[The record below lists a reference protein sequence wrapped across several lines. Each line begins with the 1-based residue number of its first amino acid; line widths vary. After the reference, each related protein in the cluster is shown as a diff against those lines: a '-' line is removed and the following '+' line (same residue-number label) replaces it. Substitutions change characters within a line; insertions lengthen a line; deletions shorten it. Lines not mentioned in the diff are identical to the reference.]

1 VKIHNPANGADAHA
15 FAKQVHH
22 LASLFE
28 IHAQTVQWLFV
39 GKRLSAAVA
48 LIALHGK
55 VFIRETSGFFH
66 FIRLAAMAVHLDLS
80 RPSPYSEFESSQ
92 IPLKAL
98 AFGCAVL
105 VLQAPARLLFSY
117 LTYV

>member
-1 VKIHNPANGADAHA
+1 LHVFGFHVLHHSILKCRHFRAGCFQNRKHRVAVKIHNPANGADAHA

-28 IHAQTVQWLFV
+28 VHAQAVQRLLV

-48 LIALHGK
+48 LVALHGK
-55 VFIRETSGFFH
+55 VFIRKTSGFFH

-80 RPSPYSEFESSQ
+80 RPS
-92 IPLKAL
+92 
-98 AFGCAVL
+98 
-105 VLQAPARLLFSY
+105 
-117 LTYV
+117 LTVIL